1 MVLAEVYSPLNFDR
15 ALKLAGE
22 VKTDMGRPSRK
33 LPISRAVGSSPEF
46 SLTDQ
51 GWKKVEIDYG
61 EALPAAVRQSIVDS
75 TNKYLEWEVF
85 ERNASALT
93 PAVDL
98 VESIKAAS
106 NNLRKKLSK
115 TGGDAGAF
123 AQSVIKEHFHSVHFR
138 MEPYDQLFQALG
150 ELTSSLSVACQTAL
164 AEMVDAKVFREGAS
178 WDDWI
183 RALTNI
189 AEENDMP
196 TGASKAGNPE
206 ADVGPFARLV
216 AALQAHLPK
225 EAQRHANTRL
235 SSAIYSARAKPLTI
249 TDEP

>member
-1 MVLAEVYSPLNFDR
+1 
-15 ALKLAGE
+15 
-22 VKTDMGRPSRK
+22 MGRPTRK
-33 LPISRAVGSSPEF
+33 LPISRAVGSSPEL

-51 GWKKVEIDYG
+51 GWKKVEIAYG
-61 EALPAAVRQSIVDS
+61 QALPAAVRQSIVDT

-85 ERNASALT
+85 ERNSTSLK

-98 VESIKAAS
+98 VKSIKAVS
-106 NNLRKKLSK
+106 NNLRKKLST
-115 TGGDAGAF
+115 TGGDARAL
-123 AQSVIKEHFHSVHFR
+123 AQSVVNEHFRSVHFR
-138 MEPYDQLFQALG
+138 KNSYDQLFHALG
-150 ELTSSLSVACQTAL
+150 DVMSSLSAACQTAL
-164 AEMVDAKVFREGAS
+164 KEIDDPDATFFREGAS

-189 AEENDMP
+189 AEENDLP
-196 TGASKAGNPE
+196 TASSKAGNPD

-225 EAQRHANTRL
+225 EARRHLNTRL
-235 SSAIYSARAKPLTI
+235 SSAIYSARQPLKA

>member
-1 MVLAEVYSPLNFDR
+1 
-15 ALKLAGE
+15 
-22 VKTDMGRPSRK
+22 MGRPSRK
-33 LPISRAVGSSPEF
+33 LPISGAVGSSPEF
-46 SLTDQ
+46 SLSDPD
-51 GWKKVEIDYG
+51 WKQVEIAYG
-61 EALPAAVRQSIVDS
+61 QALPAAVRQSIVDT

-138 MEPYDQLFQALG
+138 GNSYDQLFHALG
-150 ELTSSLSVACQTAL
+150 DVMSSLSVACQTAL
-164 AEMVDAKVFREGAS
+164 GEMDDPEGKVFREGAS

-189 AEENDMP
+189 VEENDLP
-196 TGASKAGNPE
+196 TASSKAGNRKS
-206 ADVGPFARLV
+206 DVGPFARMV
-216 AALQAHLPK
+216 AALQQHLPK
-225 EAQRHANTRL
+225 QSRRHLNTRL
-235 SSAIYSARAKPLTI
+235 SSAIYSARQPLKA
-249 TDEP
+249 TDQP

>member
-1 MVLAEVYSPLNFDR
+1 
-15 ALKLAGE
+15 
-22 VKTDMGRPSRK
+22 MGRPARK

-51 GWKKVEIDYG
+51 GWKKVEIVYG
-61 EALPAAVRQSIVDS
+61 QALPAAVRQSIVDT

-93 PAVDL
+93 PAVYL
-98 VESIKAAS
+98 VESIKSAS
-106 NNLRKKLSK
+106 DNLRKKLSK

-123 AQSVIKEHFHSVHFR
+123 AQSVIKEHFHPVHFR
-138 MEPYDQLFQALG
+138 MEPYDQLFHALG
-150 ELTSSLSVACQTAL
+150 DVMSSLSVACQTAL
-164 AEMVDAKVFREGAS
+164 LDMDDPEGKVFREGAS

-189 AEENDMP
+189 AEENDLP
-196 TGASKAGNPE
+196 TASSKAGNPD

-225 EAQRHANTRL
+225 EARRHLNTRL
-235 SSAIYSARAKPLTI
+235 SSAIYSARQPVKAA
-249 TDEP
+249 DEP

>member
-1 MVLAEVYSPLNFDR
+1 
-15 ALKLAGE
+15 
-22 VKTDMGRPSRK
+22 
-33 LPISRAVGSSPEF
+33 VGSSPQF

-51 GWKKVEIDYG
+51 GWKKIEIAYG
-61 EALPAAVRQSIVDS
+61 EALPTAVRQSIVDT

-85 ERNASALT
+85 ERNASSLK

-106 NNLRKKLSK
+106 NNLRKELSK

-123 AQSVIKEHFHSVHFR
+123 AQSVIKEHFHSAHFR
-138 MEPYDQLFQALG
+138 KNSYDQLFHALG
-150 ELTSSLSVACQTAL
+150 DVMSSLSAACQTAL
-164 AEMVDAKVFREGAS
+164 KEIDDPDATFFREGAS

-189 AEENDMP
+189 AEENDLP
-196 TGASKAGNPE
+196 TAASKAGNPE

-216 AALQAHLPK
+216 AALQAYLPK
-225 EAQRHANTRL
+225 EAQRHRNTRL
-235 SSAIYSARAKPLTI
+235 SSAIYSARAKPLKT
-249 TDEP
+249 TGEP

>member
-1 MVLAEVYSPLNFDR
+1 
-15 ALKLAGE
+15 
-22 VKTDMGRPSRK
+22 MGRPTRK

-61 EALPAAVRQSIVDS
+61 RALPAAVRQSIVDT

-85 ERNASALT
+85 ERNASALK

-106 NNLRKKLSK
+106 NNLRKKLSMA
-115 TGGDAGAF
+115 GGDAGAF
-123 AQSVIKEHFHSVHFR
+123 AQSVIKEHFHSAHFR
-138 MEPYDQLFQALG
+138 KNSYDQLFYALG
-150 ELTSSLSVACQTAL
+150 DVMSSLSAACQTAL
-164 AEMVDAKVFREGAS
+164 AEIDDPDATFFREGAS

-183 RALTNI
+183 RALTKI
-189 AEENDMP
+189 AEENDLP

-216 AALQAHLPK
+216 VALQAHLPK

-235 SSAIYSARAKPLTI
+235 SSAIYSARQPLKA